1 MGSAASLTLRRTS
14 LDKDDIAVLD
24 DVVLTLRHDL
34 TLGLDLGLAAEVL
47 EDVIRVDYSLD
58 EGLLEVA
65 VDDTGGLRGLGAVP
79 DRPLS
84 HLVRARGEE
93 GAEVHGL
100 THRGDDL
107 GQGGLGPDLFT
118 LLVDL
123 LLALEPSQAVFKGDG
138 DGDDGV
144 AWGVGLCPLGD
155 LGQVLVLLA
164 DVVSLGEVDEVDN
177 WLGGQEEERVN
188 GFNLGWSSC

>member
-1 MGSAASLTLRRTS
+1 MVGSGSLTLSRTS

-24 DVVLTLRHDL
+24 NVVLTLRHNL
-34 TLGLDLGLAAEVL
+34 TLGLDLGLAAELL
-47 EDVIRVDYSLD
+47 EDVIGVDDGLD

-79 DRPLS
+79 DRPLP
-84 HLVRARGEE
+84 HLVGARGEE

-100 THRGDDL
+100 AHRGDDL
-107 GQGGLGPDLFT
+107 GQGGLGPDLFA

-123 LLALEPSQAVFKGDG
+123 LLALEPRQTVFEGNG

-164 DVVSLGEVDEVDN
+164 DVVPLGQVD
-177 WLGGQEEERVN
+177 
-188 GFNLGWSSC
+188 